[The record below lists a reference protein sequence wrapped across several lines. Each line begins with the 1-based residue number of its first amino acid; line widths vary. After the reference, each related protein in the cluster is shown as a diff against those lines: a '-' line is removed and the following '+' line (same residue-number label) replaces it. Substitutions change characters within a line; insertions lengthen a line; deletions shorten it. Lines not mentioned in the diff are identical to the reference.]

1 MITVRSLL
9 FNVTFY
15 SWTTFMLVICLPTL
29 IFDRK
34 IIVRC
39 QTFWANGVIYLMRSL
54 VQITLDVRG
63 REHLES
69 ASAIIA
75 SKHQSAWDTL
85 IWHVIVDDPAVVM
98 KRELLWI
105 PFYGWYSLKAEMI
118 PINRGGGAS
127 ALKAMIRTA
136 QKAAHRQQ
144 PIIIFPQGTRT
155 APGTHEPY
163 QPGVVALYRGL
174 NLPVVPVALNSGLFW
189 PRRSLKRNPGT
200 IVVEFLPPIAPGLD
214 RKTFMTVLEERIETA
229 TDTLETEAR
238 HQLRFLSGREA

>member
-1 MITVRSLL
+1 MIAVRSLL

-15 SWTTFMLVICLPTL
+15 IWTTFMLVICLPIL

-34 IIVRC
+34 ITVRC
-39 QTFWANGVIYLMRSL
+39 QKFWANGVLWMMRSL
-54 VQITLDVRG
+54 VGITLDIRG
-63 REHLES
+63 RQHLGP

-98 KRELLWI
+98 KSELLWI
-105 PFYGWYSLKAEMI
+105 PIYGWYSLKAEMI
-118 PINRGGGAS
+118 PVNRDGGAS
-127 ALKAMIRTA
+127 TLKAMIRSA
-136 QKAAHRQQ
+136 QKAAHQRR

-155 APGTHEPY
+155 APGAHEPY

-174 NLPVVPVALNSGLFW
+174 NLPVVPVALNSGFFW

-200 IVVEFLPPIAPGLD
+200 IVVKFLPPIAPGLD
-214 RKTFMTVLEERIETA
+214 RKKFMTALEEKIETA
-229 TDTLETEAR
+229 TDTLETEAY
-238 HQLRFLSGREA
+238 HQSKSYSRREA